1 GCFFKGW
8 QRLSGKE
15 RATRTQL
22 EEWNAKEPRLNVG
35 VMACPKTICILDFD
49 NMETVER
56 ILAETGTPAPVTFE
70 VRSGTRGMPHLYF
83 RQNYSSHWLGNCPG
97 SGFDFQYD
105 RKYVVGPG
113 SEIRVKGVLKTYDVV
128 RDVPL
133 LELPGAWAVW

>member
-1 GCFFKGW
+1 MNFLDRALPLWERGWNVIPIPPGEKGCFFKGW

-70 VRSGTRGMPHLYF
+70 VR
-83 RQNYSSHWLGNCPG
+83 
-97 SGFDFQYD
+97 
-105 RKYVVGPG
+105 
-113 SEIRVKGVLKTYDVV
+113 
-128 RDVPL
+128 
-133 LELPGAWAVW
+133 LPAGLWRAAG